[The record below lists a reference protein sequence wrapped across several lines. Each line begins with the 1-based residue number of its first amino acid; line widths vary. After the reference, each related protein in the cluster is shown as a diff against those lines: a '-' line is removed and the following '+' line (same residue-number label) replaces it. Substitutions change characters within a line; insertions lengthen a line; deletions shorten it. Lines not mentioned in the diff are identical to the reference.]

1 MAFSGRAGGRFQ
13 MRRLLNGP
21 TGAPG
26 AGFIR
31 ISRLGDKPDSTTP
44 IPTEAEIMAAAGRES
59 VLGDIAVITY
69 AGANAAGE
77 FSCAYELTAV
87 ADDGT
92 RTWTLAGDFIDG
104 NLVVAG
110 SVFSNVGLGAGI
122 SNSALGNILQWD
134 SSTDTVPELN
144 PNQTFRGAYMG
155 FVVNPQ
161 STDTPTNPTQEILLV
176 GDETDHLFWNGETL
190 TLSGITIEDPT
201 ILITT
206 PEPPGTD
213 AWTAGTM
220 YVAGTVV
227 SYEGQVYVA
236 LEDHTSTTGMFPP
249 DLPTLWQATE
259 TVAPSVTIATVQPAT
274 RTHGDLWYDSSIGR
288 LFLYYATDPV
298 ADPTVGT
305 WADVTKN

>member
-13 MRRLLNGP
+13 VRRLLNGD

-31 ISRLGDKPDSTTP
+31 ISRMGAKPETADP
-44 IPTEAEIMAAAGRES
+44 PDEPAIVMVAGRNS
-59 VLGDIAVITY
+59 VLGDIVVITY
-69 AGANAAGE
+69 AEANMAGE
-77 FSCAYELTAV
+77 FSCAYELTAI
-87 ADDGT
+87 AENGD
-92 RTWTLAGDFIDG
+92 RTWVLAGDFIDG

-122 SNSALGNILQWD
+122 SNSALLNILSWED
-134 SSTDTVPELN
+134 GNDTVPELN
-144 PNQTFRGAYMG
+144 PMQEFRGAYMG
-155 FVVNPQ
+155 FVVNPD
-161 STDTPTNPTQEILLV
+161 SADTPQNPTQEILLV

-206 PEPPGTD
+206 PPLPVSDQWNAMTAYETGAIVSFNNMIYVALIDNTNVEPGTD
-213 AWTAGTM
+213 T
-220 YVAGTVV
+220 TV
-227 SYEGQVYVA
+227 
-236 LEDHTSTTGMFPP
+236 
-249 DLPTLWQATE
+249 WQPSE
-259 TVAPSVTIATVQPAT
+259 TVSPSVTISAAQPVM

-288 LFLYYATDPV
+288 LFLFYADDPSV
-298 ADPTVGT
+298 DLTIGT